1 MKTAEITPMQI
12 INAVEGYNRLK
23 SKLYKDRKDLTEIE
37 IFDSAFDDDHS
48 KEAEEQKEVVKADLD
63 ALQQFLSLD
72 MDHVPNIMPEFIS
85 EQNNKLGTK
94 LNLEV

>member
-1 MKTAEITPMQI
+1 MPEITPLQI
-12 INAVEGYNRLK
+12 INVVEGYNRLRY
-23 SKLYKDRKDLTEIE
+23 KLHKDKQDLIEIE

-48 KEAEEQKEVVKADLD
+48 KEAEEQKEIVKADLD
-63 ALQQFLSLD
+63 ALQQFLNLD
-72 MDHVPNIMPEFIS
+72 MDHVPDIMPEFIS

>member
-12 INAVEGYNRLK
+12 INTVEGYNRLK

-37 IFDSAFDDDHS
+37 IFDSAFEDTSQQAD
-48 KEAEEQKEVVKADLD
+48 EQKEVVKADLY
-63 ALQQFLSLD
+63 ALQQFLNLD

>member
-12 INAVEGYNRLK
+12 INVVEGYNRLK
-23 SKLYKDRKDLTEIE
+23 GKLYNDRSNLTEIE
-37 IFDSAFDDDHS
+37 IFDSAFEDTSQQAD
-48 KEAEEQKEVVKADLD
+48 EQREVVKADLN
-63 ALQQFLSLD
+63 ALQQFLTLD